1 MPFFRELPAKLIL
14 LLHLLLGF
22 LTGWFFV
29 QGIRLLLG
37 LCHAGKSPMT
47 GLFFRVCGV
56 QLAFLQFIIVWIADK
71 RVWQRKRVPSAK
83 APTNAKEIL
92 LLLASILCYA
102 AGAAVINLVRFL

>member
-37 LCHAGKSPMT
+37 LCHAGKIPMT
-47 GLFFRVCGV
+47 GLFFRRACPPSCMRAGV
-56 QLAFLQFIIVWIADK
+56 YALLKGDGRMIRAA
-71 RVWQRKRVPSAK
+71 RSRRKSNCSVGTRKS
-83 APTNAKEIL
+83 
-92 LLLASILCYA
+92 SIGWACS
-102 AGAAVINLVRFL
+102 RETR